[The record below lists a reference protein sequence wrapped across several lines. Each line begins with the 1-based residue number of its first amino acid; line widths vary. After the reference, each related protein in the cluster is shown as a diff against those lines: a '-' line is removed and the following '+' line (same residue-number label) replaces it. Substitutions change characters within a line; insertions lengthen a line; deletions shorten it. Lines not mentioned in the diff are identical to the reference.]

1 MCPGSVFKVHHHT
14 LKGRIMRADRLLS
27 LLMVLQ
33 IKGRATAQELAER
46 LEVSERTIYRDIEA
60 LSVAGVPV
68 YAERGPGGGC
78 VLAEGYRTNLTG
90 LNEDEVRSL
99 FTPGATA
106 VLADLGASKAL
117 EAALLKLLAALPST
131 HRENVERTR
140 QRLYMDTVAWYHSNE
155 PVPFLQTLQD
165 AVWRDRKILLTY
177 RKGNSEVTER
187 IVDPLALVAK
197 AGIWYMVAVSH
208 GDLRVFRVSRVRD
221 VVLTEEQCERPAN
234 FDLEHFWAHW
244 SIEFQDMVK
253 MPMYAVMVRVSP
265 VLVPILPQLRGEHM
279 HRLIESAPPPDAEGW
294 ITIPLEFVSFEHARG
309 SILGFGPM
317 VEVLEP
323 PELRE
328 GVKQFALG
336 IVEFYKERDG

>member
-1 MCPGSVFKVHHHT
+1 
-14 LKGRIMRADRLLS
+14 MRADRLLS
-27 LLMVLQ
+27 LLMLLQ

-60 LSVAGVPV
+60 LSIAGVPV

-78 VLAEGYRTNLTG
+78 MLAEGYRTNLTG
-90 LNEDEVRSL
+90 LSEDEVRTL

-117 EAALLKLLAALPST
+117 EAALLKLLAALPTT
-131 HRENVERTR
+131 HRTHVERTR

-165 AVWRDRKILLTY
+165 AVWRDRKAILLY
-177 RKGNSEVTER
+177 RKGNGEVVER
-187 IVDPLALVAK
+187 TVDPLGLVAK

-221 VVLTEEQCERPAN
+221 VMLTEEQCERPAN

-244 SIEFQDMVK
+244 SIEFEDK
-253 MPMYAVMVRVSP
+253 TKIPMYTVTIRVSP

-279 HRLIESAPPPDAEGW
+279 HRLIEAAPPPDVEGW
-294 ITIPLEFVSFEHARG
+294 ITLPLEFSSFEHARG
-309 SILGFGPM
+309 YILGLGPV

-323 PELRE
+323 QELRE

-336 IVEFYKERDG
+336 IVEFYRERDG

>member
-1 MCPGSVFKVHHHT
+1 
-14 LKGRIMRADRLLS
+14 MRADRLLS

-60 LSVAGVPV
+60 LSMAGVPI

-78 VLAEGYRTNLTG
+78 MLAEGYRTNLTG
-90 LNEDEVRSL
+90 LNEEEVRTL

-155 PVPFLQTLQD
+155 PVPFLQMLQD
-165 AVWRDRKILLTY
+165 AIWRDRKILLTY
-177 RKGNSEVTER
+177 RKGNSELIER
-187 IVDPLALVAK
+187 IVDPLGLVAK
-197 AGIWYMVAVSH
+197 AGIWYMVAVS
-208 GDLRVFRVSRVRD
+208 RVRD
-221 VVLTEEQCERPAN
+221 VVFTEEQCERPAN
-234 FDLEHFWAHW
+234 FDLEQFWSHW
-244 SIEFQDMVK
+244 SIEFQDSTKV
-253 MPMYAVMVRVSP
+253 PMYVARVRVSP

-279 HRLIESAPPPDAEGW
+279 HRLIESAPPPDTEGW
-294 ITIPLEFVSFEHARG
+294 ITIPLEFSSFEHARG
-309 SILGFGPM
+309 YILGFGPM
-317 VEVLEP
+317 IEVLDP
-323 PELRE
+323 HELRQ

-336 IVEFYKERDG
+336 IVEFYRERDES

>member
-1 MCPGSVFKVHHHT
+1 
-14 LKGRIMRADRLLS
+14 MRADRLLS

-90 LNEDEVRSL
+90 LNEDEVRTL

-155 PVPFLQTLQD
+155 PVPFLQILQD
-165 AVWRDRKILLTY
+165 AVWRDRKIVLTY
-177 RKGNSEVTER
+177 RKGNSEVVER
-187 IVDPLALVAK
+187 VVDPLGLVAK

-221 VVLTEEQCERPAN
+221 VVLMDEQCKRPTN
-234 FDLEHFWAHW
+234 FDLEQFWAHW
-244 SIEFQDMVK
+244 SIEFEEMTKV
-253 MPMYAVMVRVSP
+253 PMYVARVRVSP

-294 ITIPLEFVSFEHARG
+294 ITIPLEFSSFEHARG
-309 SILGFGPM
+309 YILGFGPTIEV
-317 VEVLEP
+317 VEPL
-323 PELRE
+323 ELRE

-336 IVEFYKERDG
+336 IVEFYRERDES